1 MGPAIADLG
10 TGIGRDTGIAVN
22 GTGIAG
28 TVDTIGQGNFELLT
42 GVRMAGRCKT
52 VSANHTEATKGIIDP
67 AAFACSPARA
77 GCSHSAD
84 NGKSSSV
91 GLRGVEQT
99 YRSL

>member
-1 MGPAIADLG
+1 MAGAIISAEGASAQGVYWISAIILAPAIAATTDLG

-52 VSANHTEATKGIIDP
+52 VSANHTEATK
-67 AAFACSPARA
+67 ARP
-77 GCSHSAD
+77 
-84 NGKSSSV
+84 
-91 GLRGVEQT
+91 
-99 YRSL
+99 